1 MQVRINTNTCEADQ
15 YEEAYDLNFRGKV
28 REMFIIAL

>member
-15 YEEAYDLNFRGKV
+15 HEEACDLNFRGKV
-28 REMFIIAL
+28 REMFIVAL